1 MDGSNGPQIQLH
13 PGSERGD
20 AAEQRDSKPNQ
31 ITPQFRIIQ
40 KSIAALQM
48 KAAGINAAF
57 FQSVCDME
65 KPVDLSLRMC
75 DGFRVQIIRF
85 IEMRIKAGNPKMGQR
100 IVTHNSVQVLRG
112 FAQTVH
118 SGVDRQMR
126 VNRKTGLIQ
135 LTGLIVTGQ
144 G

>member
-1 MDGSNGPQIQLH
+1 
-13 PGSERGD
+13 
-20 AAEQRDSKPNQ
+20 
-31 ITPQFRIIQ
+31 
-40 KSIAALQM
+40 
-48 KAAGINAAF
+48 
-57 FQSVCDME
+57 
-65 KPVDLSLRMC
+65 MC